1 MLSTAELALAVV
13 VVAALTFACRLAPFV
28 LLRGRR
34 SDLVDFLSRT
44 MPLGVMV
51 VLIAYTLDGV
61 GADPAGW
68 VPALAGIA
76 ATAGLHLWRRQ
87 IGLSLVGGTG
97 VYVLASLLL
106 G

>member
-61 GADPAGW
+61 GADPAGG

>member
-1 MLSTAELALAVV
+1 MLSTSELALAVV
-13 VVAALTFACRLAPFV
+13 VVAALNLACRIAPFV

-44 MPLGVMV
+44 MPLGVMI

-61 GADPAGW
+61 GTTPASW
-68 VPALAGIA
+68 VPALVGIA

-87 IGLSLVGGTG
+87 IGLSLIGGTG
-97 VYVLASLLL
+97 TYVALSLLL
-106 G
+106 A

>member
-1 MLSTAELALAVV
+1 MLSTAEMILAVV

-28 LLRGRR
+28 LLRGRH
-34 SDLVDFLSRT
+34 SDLVDFLSKT
-44 MPLGVMV
+44 MPLGVMI

-61 GADPAGW
+61 GTDPTPW
-68 VPALAGIA
+68 VPAMVGIV

-97 VYVLASLLL
+97 VYIALSLLL